1 MLYYSLSIACI
12 FSICCVLVGI
22 GLFPLATVLATSH
35 THHHKYE
42 QHSNGYNGLNVTRG
56 RSQDF
61 VAGYKAGH
69 SGEEVLSSS
78 LRNKTS
84 DYLSGYRAGFLD
96 ENDGGDVCWD
106 LWDTILPDKPLPPEL
121 QFPCWEIN
129 KEGLNQY
136 GSGNY
141 TEAIKYYD
149 KALAIKPNYVA
160 ALNNKGLALSG
171 LGNYTGAIKYYD
183 KALAKNPDYVE
194 GLNNKGLALYA
205 LGNYTGAIKYYDK
218 ALAKNPNYVN
228 SLNNKGNALIK
239 LGRNKEAIATY
250 GEALNATFP
259 HKGIVI
265 TQSYTVSEDHFRIFG
280 VADIISGQQAS
291 GNDSQ
296 AKILTNVGYGYKTS
310 HPPSYFFAVFYFDKA
325 LQVDPHYYF
334 ALWNMADTLQ
344 YKDPEA
350 YQYLQSEHKDTEA
363 YQYLSRAYEA
373 DPHSTY
379 KGGPIDSPAI
389 DTGEECTGLFRHN
402 LAATC

>member
-1 MLYYSLSIACI
+1 MLYYTLSIACI

-35 THHHKYE
+35 THHHQHQSHNQNNTLSKVITKINNQNNTLSNQDAAIMMTKIASEE
-42 QHSNGYNGLNVTRG
+42 QSEQMKRWHLLEKLQNNHRYPAT
-56 RSQDF
+56 QQ
-61 VAGYKAGH
+61 
-69 SGEEVLSSS
+69 EEVVDKMWKEWDS
-78 LRNKTS
+78 LV
-84 DYLSGYRAGFLD
+84 G
-96 ENDGGDVCWD
+96 
-106 LWDTILPDKPLPPEL
+106 
-121 QFPCWEIN
+121 IN

-141 TEAIKYYD
+141 TGAINYYN
-149 KALAIKPNYVA
+149 KAIAINPNYVV

-183 KALAKNPDYVE
+183 QALAKNPNYVE

-205 LGNYTGAIKYYDK
+205 LGNYTGAIKYYDQ

-280 VADIISGQQAS
+280 VADIISGQQVS

-296 AKILTNVGYGYKTS
+296 AKILTNLGYGYKTS

-389 DTGEECTGLFRHN
+389 DTGEECTGLFRHS